1 MRVRPV
7 LVTPDEP
14 RLPQLFLL
22 NCWSRIIMTYSDR
35 DFTRRSQNSTPPPAD
50 LVMVD
55 RQTLKKVLRILS
67 QSVDVLAMANHCDI
81 LLYSLDNYLLEGKN
95 VNINKSMVL
104 LRHYLDL
111 VPECLTEVGE
121 KLVEAH
127 DLMKVI
133 LEATK

>member
-1 MRVRPV
+1 
-7 LVTPDEP
+7 
-14 RLPQLFLL
+14 
-22 NCWSRIIMTYSDR
+22 MTHSDR
-35 DFTRRSQNSTPPPAD
+35 DFARRSQNSTPPPAD

-67 QSVDVLAMANHCDI
+67 QSVDAVAVANHCDI

-104 LRHYLDL
+104 LRHYFDL
-111 VPECLTEVGE
+111 VLESLTEVGQNLE
-121 KLVEAH
+121 EAH
-127 DLMKVI
+127 DLMKVV

>member
-1 MRVRPV
+1 
-7 LVTPDEP
+7 
-14 RLPQLFLL
+14 
-22 NCWSRIIMTYSDR
+22 MTRSDR
-35 DFTRRSQNSTPPPAD
+35 DFATQSQNSTPPPTD

-55 RQTLKKVLRILS
+55 RQMLRNVLRILS
-67 QSVDVLAMANHCDI
+67 QSVDVLAMANHYDI
-81 LLYSLDNYLLEGKN
+81 LLYSLDNYFLEEKN
-95 VNINKSMVL
+95 VNINKSMIL

-111 VPECLTEVGE
+111 VPEYLTEVGE